1 MSDQDSGDYEVCPSK
16 QRITVYANLG
26 GGISI
31 KCHDD
36 CVNGEQIICI
46 DRKDIPALMRAIR
59 NARKDCK

>member
-1 MSDQDSGDYEVCPSK
+1 MNEQEPGEFEVCPSK
-16 QRITVYANLG
+16 QRITVYDNLG

-46 DRKDIPALMRAIR
+46 DCKDVPALIRAIR
-59 NARKDCK
+59 NARRACK